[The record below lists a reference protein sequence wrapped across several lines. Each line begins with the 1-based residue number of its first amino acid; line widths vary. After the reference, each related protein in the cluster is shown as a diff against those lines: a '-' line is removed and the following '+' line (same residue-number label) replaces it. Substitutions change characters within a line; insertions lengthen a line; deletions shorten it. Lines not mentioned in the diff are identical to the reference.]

1 MLLVM
6 FDIRTYLTLS
16 PPLGNDQRDDKPV
29 AVLESRGSKGCV
41 LVNGKTIK
49 KNTSCDLNS
58 GDEVVFGF
66 LGSHAYVSFYLF
78 SDAMILVPHV
88 LSSLWHI
95 LNPIHVDFPAATL

>member
-1 MLLVM
+1 MLSDVFPLV
-6 FDIRTYLTLS
+6 
-16 PPLGNDQRDDKPV
+16 GNDQRDDKPV

-49 KNTSCDLNS
+49 KNTTCDLNS

-78 SDAMILVPHV
+78 SVALFLVPYIQ
-88 LSSLWHI
+88 SSCEISLI
-95 LNPIHVDFPAATL
+95 PSV